1 MTPERMILWVAFNLF
16 VLGMLALDLGVF
28 HRNAHK
34 VSLREALSWS
44 VVWITLALCFVGIK
58 MTVVDLYKIPIEIS
72 LGVIAGILTVAMVA
86 SVLGKSR
93 VTGAP
98 AVRDLKSGA
107 P

>member
-1 MTPERMILWVAFNLF
+1 
-16 VLGMLALDLGVF
+16 MLVLDLGAF
-28 HRNAHK
+28 HRNAHE

-44 VVWITLALCFVGIK
+44 VVRITLVLSFVGIK
-58 MTVVDLYKIPIEIS
+58 MTIVDLYKIPIETS
-72 LGVIAGILTVAMVA
+72 LAVIAGILTVAMVA
-86 SVLGKSR
+86 SLLVKPR

>member
-1 MTPERMILWVAFNLF
+1 
-16 VLGMLALDLGVF
+16 
-28 HRNAHK
+28 
-34 VSLREALSWS
+34 
-44 VVWITLALCFVGIK
+44 

-86 SVLGKSR
+86 SLLGKSR

>member
-1 MTPERMILWVAFNLF
+1 MTPERIILWVAFNVF
-16 VLGMLALDLGVF
+16 GLGMLVLDLGVF
-28 HRNAHK
+28 HRNAHE

-44 VVWITLALCFVGIK
+44 VVRITLVLYFVGIK
-58 MTVVDLYKIPIEIS
+58 MTIVDLYIETS
-72 LGVIAGILTVAMVA
+72 LGVIAGILSVAMVA
-86 SVLGKSR
+86 SLLVKPR

>member
-1 MTPERMILWVAFNLF
+1 MTSESLFLWVIFNIF

-58 MTVVDLYKIPIEIS
+58 MTIVDLCQIRIRK
-72 LGVIAGILTVAMVA
+72 
-86 SVLGKSR
+86 
-93 VTGAP
+93 
-98 AVRDLKSGA
+98 
-107 P
+107 